1 MFLINLLLHY
11 LHFRNLSLALVVFSG
26 IPVAFAGGMTGQT
39 PLFAVILP
47 STVVRSEVES

>member
-26 IPVAFAGGMTGQT
+26 IPVAFAGGMIA
-39 PLFAVILP
+39 FAVAGVEQNK
-47 STVVRSEVES
+47 VV